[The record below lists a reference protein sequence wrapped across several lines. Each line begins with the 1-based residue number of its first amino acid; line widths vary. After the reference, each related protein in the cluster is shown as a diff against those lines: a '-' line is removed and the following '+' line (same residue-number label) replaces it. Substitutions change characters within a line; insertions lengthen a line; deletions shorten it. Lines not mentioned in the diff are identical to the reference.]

1 MEDLGGE
8 GLSVGQF
15 TTGDRATLGL
25 PSYSTG
31 SGAGED
37 TLVLVQY
44 IWLLCA
50 MLLLEPNISGLIML
64 CEYFLQNILN
74 LSSYIKT

>member
-1 MEDLGGE
+1 MEDLGRE

-37 TLVLVQY
+37 TLVQY

-50 MLLLEPNISGLIML
+50 MLLLEPRYLEG
-64 CEYFLQNILN
+64 
-74 LSSYIKT
+74 